1 MSVTVWMYM
10 HLWALY
16 FVCLPPSLF
25 LLLPLPVHAL
35 LYLNPSFWELN
46 SDSSEYI
53 FFARVLD

>member
-1 MSVTVWMYM
+1 M